1 MRGMKK
7 SSTVKINCTS
17 NFVGHLHF
25 VLRAWNNSGSFCEKF
40 SFDSRS
46 TRTHKATATNVWNK
60 TRRNKTTSE
69 TYWLRSRGQRTR
81 YCAAWRRLL
90 LSRRNAPRINHDS
103 TRKCEHWVGDTL
115 SLRHP
120 PAKKDRR
127 RAAVGEKTNRK
138 WRVSRGESLGSS
150 RFSTQSNHVPDST
163 THTGFAFLS
172 AIKHSLSFYHFS
184 AFFFLSLS
192 LSLSFFLFLKH
203 SVVPSVCSRC
213 SFERLIP
220 RGFSLYSQPLSV
232 ILNWCLSDFA
242 CRRLVIFMH
251 LSKNRRRKNASNAH
265 IWLHNKFVLRN
276 VFLKWYVKC
285 NYFYTKSISQ
295 GIICSSESEYFWF
308 YFYIL

>member
-184 AFFFLSLS
+184 AFFSFLSLS
-192 LSLSFFLFLKH
+192 LFLSFFKTLCRSICLLPLLFRTFD
-203 SVVPSVCSRC
+203 S
-213 SFERLIP
+213 P
-220 RGFSLYSQPLSV
+220 RIFV
-232 ILNWCLSDFA
+232 ILAAIVGDIELMSFGFCLPAVGDFHA
-242 CRRLVIFMH
+242 FVEKSKAQKCVERAH
-251 LSKNRRRKNASNAH
+251 LIA
-265 IWLHNKFVLRN
+265 
-276 VFLKWYVKC
+276 
-285 NYFYTKSISQ
+285 
-295 GIICSSESEYFWF
+295 
-308 YFYIL
+308 